1 VAVSPR
7 YQQIADDLRRR
18 IESCEFTA
26 NTPLPT
32 EKDLQEKYQVSRNT
46 IRDAI
51 KLLVQLQLVQTR
63 AGQGTFI
70 TEGVI
75 PFVTT
80 LSTDPRTGRDGGE
93 EGATYPA
100 LVREQGREAT
110 ATTPEVQILRCPA
123 KIAARLRIGD
133 DARVVSR
140 HQERYIDG
148 TLWSLQTS
156 YYPLKWVDMGAV
168 ELRDPNDISEGAV
181 AYLAAAIGLK
191 QVGHLDFIAARL
203 PNDRERELF
212 NLTHNHSV
220 IEVYRTSFAEDGTPI
235 RVTVTVY
242 PSDRNELAYD
252 YGVVPDG
259 PPEPVQP

>member
-1 VAVSPR
+1 MAVLPR

-46 IRDAI
+46 IREAI
-51 KLLVQLQLVQTR
+51 KLLVQQQLVQTR

-70 TEGVI
+70 TEGIV

-80 LSTDPRTGRDGGE
+80 LSADPRTGRDGGE

-100 LVREQGREAT
+100 LAREQRREAT
-110 ATTPEVQILRCPA
+110 ATTPEVQILRCPG
-123 KIAARLRIGD
+123 KIAARLRIED
-133 DARVVSR
+133 DPRVVSR
-140 HQERYIDG
+140 HQQRYIG
-148 TLWSLQTS
+148 GALWSLQTS

-168 ELRDPNDISEGAV
+168 ELLDPNDISEGAV
-181 AYLAAAIGLK
+181 AYLATAIGLT
-191 QVGHLDFIAARL
+191 QVGHRDWVSARL
-203 PNDRERELF
+203 PEDREQELF
-212 NLTHNHSV
+212 GLTHNHTV

-242 PSDRNELAYD
+242 PSDRNELVYE
-252 YGVVPDG
+252 YGAVPDG
-259 PPEPVQP
+259 PTEPVRP